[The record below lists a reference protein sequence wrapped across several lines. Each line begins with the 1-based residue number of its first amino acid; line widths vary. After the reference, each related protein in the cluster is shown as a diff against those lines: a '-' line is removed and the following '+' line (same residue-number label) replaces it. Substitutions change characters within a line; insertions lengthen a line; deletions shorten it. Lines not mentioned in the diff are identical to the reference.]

1 MKPPYT
7 QNGLKYFIDSYG
19 QKICTGAQMGRRDII
34 PRDYA
39 GERLHLRRVPLNDG
53 SCYDPGGA
61 YWGSGTPLFCAYGET
76 ETEQMEIYVRRNTR
90 EAAKAEIQERLKM
103 ASVSPAKFYR

>member
-7 QNGLKYFIDSYG
+7 RNGLKYFTNEHG
-19 QKICTGAQMGRRDII
+19 EKVCTGAQMGRASVT
-34 PRDYA
+34 PPDYA

-61 YWGSGTPLFCAYGET
+61 YWGSGTPLFCAWGET
-76 ETEQMEIYVRRNTR
+76 ETEQVEIYVRAFTR
-90 EAAKAEIQERLKM
+90 EEAKKQVAATLPT
-103 ASVSPAKFYR
+103 PARFYR